1 MHAKKG
7 DWVQI
12 HKIVL
17 TPEQRTGRI
26 PEDTKRVPLESWNK
40 GYLAADAEIGDEVTV
55 TTITGRKVSGE
66 LVAVNPIYCYSFGE
80 TFIPELQQVGAQAR
94 NIVTEYDK

>member
-1 MHAKKG
+1 MCPITPEIEFSAILQRNRLLGALIYPSLFFWRPPRGRKGIYGMHAKMG

-26 PEDTKRVPLESWNK
+26 PEDTKKVPFESWNK
-40 GYLAADAEIGDEVTV
+40 G
-55 TTITGRKVSGE
+55 
-66 LVAVNPIYCYSFGE
+66 
-80 TFIPELQQVGAQAR
+80 
-94 NIVTEYDK
+94 